1 MDHDARW
8 FTADCAKENSFVCKF
23 ERSHNPITDNGPPEG
38 CPEGFEAFEDKCY
51 KFVSDVYATQGDA
64 QKVRFLQININSNN
78 VLLKKNFESHHFF
91 WKSHVL
97 NKKYLFYT

>member
-1 MDHDARW
+1 MDHEARW

-23 ERSHNPITDNGPPEG
+23 ERGHNPITDNGPPEG

-64 QKVRFLQININSNN
+64 QKVRFLSININRNN
-78 VLLKKNFESHHFF
+78 VLLKIFLKVTSFSGN
-91 WKSHVL
+91 HVS
-97 NKKYLFYT
+97 NKKNCIIR